1 MTQNELLNEQ
11 MTSSKLELNRQRI
24 LELLSNSL
32 LVAAIGYGQ
41 QTSSLSDPSLEKEIS
56 ELRGL
61 VNKLHAA
68 DLADLLESLPKNKR
82 QAIWSLLSD
91 VKRGKTLVEASDA
104 VWDSLIEDMSDRQL
118 LAALQHLDLNDQ
130 AYLAG
135 HLPRDLVEQLL
146 ASLDAPQRARISEV
160 IHLGRDKVGALMDFE
175 LIAIRDDI
183 TLATVLRFLQR
194 RKNIADSTDKIFVI
208 DRENRL
214 MGELLITDILLHKP
228 ETPVAALMLKEPL
241 TFLPD
246 EKAEDAASAFERYN
260 LISAPVVNQQNKLIG
275 RLTVEDVV
283 DVVME
288 ESDTDLRRMAGLS
301 EKEDIFAPV
310 LTSVRQRSA
319 WLAINLCTAF
329 IASRV
334 IGLFEG
340 TISELV
346 ALAALMPIV
355 AGIGG
360 NTGNQT
366 ITMIVRA
373 LALHHIRSGDM
384 PFMLMRELG
393 VALINGIVWGG
404 VMGGVTYL
412 LYGNLEMGGVMTLA
426 MLLNLLLAAIMGV
439 IIPMTMNKL
448 GRDPAIGSSVMI
460 TAITDTGGFFIFLG
474 LATLFLV

>member
-1 MTQNELLNEQ
+1 MMHNDTLNEQ
-11 MTSSKLELNRQRI
+11 MIGSKLERNRERI
-24 LELLSNSL
+24 LQLLSDHL
-32 LVAAIGYGQ
+32 LVAAIDYGK
-41 QTSSLSDPSLEKEIS
+41 QTSSLSDPSFDKS
-56 ELRGL
+56 VNELKKRT
-61 VNKLHAA
+61 NKLHAA

-82 QAIWSLLSD
+82 RAIWSLLTD
-91 VKRGKTLVEASDA
+91 EKRGKTLVEASDT

-118 LAALQHLDLNDQ
+118 LSALQHLDLNEQ

-146 ASLDAPQRARISEV
+146 ASLDAPQRARISEI
-160 IHLGRDKVGALMDFE
+160 IHLGRDKVGALMDFD
-175 LIAIRDDI
+175 LIAIRDDLS
-183 TLATVLRFLQR
+183 LATVLRFLQR
-194 RKNIADSTDKIFVI
+194 RKVIADSTDKLFVI
-208 DRENRL
+208 DRDNRL
-214 MGELLITDILLHKP
+214 MGELLVTDILLHRP
-228 ETPVAALMLKEPL
+228 ETPVSELMKKDPL

-246 EKAEDAASAFERYN
+246 DDAEEAASAFERYN
-260 LISAPVVNQQNKLIG
+260 LISAPVVNGQNKLIG

-283 DVVME
+283 SVVME
-288 ESDTDLRRMAGLS
+288 ESDNDLRRMGGLS
-301 EKEDIFAPV
+301 DKEDIFAPV

-329 IASRV
+329 VASRV

-346 ALAALMPIV
+346 ALATLMPIV

-373 LALHHIRSGDM
+373 LALHHIRSNDM
-384 PFMLMRELG
+384 PFMMMRELG
-393 VALINGIVWGG
+393 VAVINGVLWGG

-412 LYGNLEMGGVMTLA
+412 LYGNLQLGGVMTLA
-426 MLLNLLLAAIMGV
+426 MLLNLLLAALMGV

-448 GRDPAIGSSVMI
+448 GRDPALGSSVMI

>member
-373 LALHHIRSGDM
+373 LALHHIRAGDM

>member
-1 MTQNELLNEQ
+1 

-373 LALHHIRSGDM
+373 LALHHIRAGDM